1 MEKKEATQGL
11 DLVQVTPEMVRAG
24 LDELRDLARSREDDK
39 AHLVSSIYMA
49 MEYAR
54 REAGAKPTSLP
65 RQSMPLGG

>member
-1 MEKKEATQGL
+1 
-11 DLVQVTPEMVRAG
+11 MVRAG